1 MGSDRVS
8 VTFSVRT
15 SNGADYVEVM
25 SDEPL
30 TNAALE
36 WMRSAYDFMNKL
48 DIKPEGEAPITR
60 DFTYED
66 RRSGG
71 FNFGRLGAP
80 DMDAYSASAWDLT
93 RGRIHQSIAEV
104 IAVRGQRSAGF
115 VEVVDYGED
124 TLVEVIT
131 CCRLDSDL
139 RRIERLVIL
148 DVDDR
153 DAAIAEL
160 DRMHAEIDD

>member
-1 MGSDRVS
+1 
-8 VTFSVRT
+8 
-15 SNGADYVEVM
+15 M
-25 SDEPL
+25 SGEPL

-36 WMRSAYDFMNKL
+36 WMRTTFDFVNKL
-48 DIKPEGEAPITR
+48 DGKPAGKAPITG

-71 FNFGRLGAP
+71 INFGRLDAS

-93 RGRIHQSIAEV
+93 DGPLHQSIAEV
-104 IAVRGQRSAGF
+104 IAVRGQRSVAF

-139 RRIERLVIL
+139 RRIECLVIL
-148 DVDDR
+148 DVNDR